1 MRDSVSIQQA
11 NLCARYNQG
20 AWNRQKAGAL
30 RLLRWTATVF
40 VALGLVAA
48 GAVLMR
54 F

>member
-30 RLLRWTATVF
+30 RWLATAV
-40 VALGLVAA
+40 VGLGLAA
-48 GAVLMR
+48 VGAVLIH